1 MMFSRKLMGD
11 SLAVLAAA
19 GAMLLVATTAQAAIS
34 PVPAAAYATSDI
46 QSAGCLLGAHVGPLG
61 ACLGG
66 HTHHRHCWI
75 DHEGNRV
82 CN

>member
-1 MMFSRKLMGD
+1 MFSHKLMGG
-11 SLAVLAAA
+11 SFALLAAA
-19 GAMLLVATTAQAAIS
+19 GAMLLVATTAQAAVS
-34 PVPAAAYATSDI
+34 PAPAGAFATSDV
-46 QSAGCLLGAHVGPLG
+46 QSVGCLLGAHVGPLG

-75 DHEGNRV
+75 DREGNQV